1 MGGVGLCECVCGGV
15 GVWVGV
21 CVGVCGGVRACVGL
35 CAVICASCDSMF
47 ARLFFSY
54 LVVGVATAGS
64 KISGRVHVTWPMV
77 CARGSLAC

>member
-1 MGGVGLCECVCGGV
+1 
-15 GVWVGV
+15 V
-21 CVGVCGGVRACVGL
+21 CVWGCGCVGGCMCGCVWGGVRACVGL